1 MKVADVM
8 TVEVI
13 TVDKDKTVQ
22 EAANIMSQNR
32 VGAIIVTDGERVVG
46 IMTERDILL
55 KVVAK
60 SIDPKTTKVSDIM
73 TREVILV
80 KPDLELDDAAEIML
94 EHDIKRLP
102 VIKGSRLVGI
112 VTTVDMIRASPQMIK
127 RLSELMHI
135 PKKGAVA
142 G

>member
-135 PKKGAVA
+135 PKKDAVA